1 MSDIQSAVRQFIL
14 EQFLPG
20 ENPSQL
26 GNDTPLITGGV
37 LDSIATLQLVAHL
50 EKTFNIELQA
60 HETSVDHL
68 NTVSD
73 IVRLVESKQAG
84 QRR

>member
-1 MSDIQSAVRQFIL
+1 MTSIEANVRQYLL

-26 GNDTPLITGGV
+26 TNDTPLITGGI

-50 EKTFNIELQA
+50 EKTFQIELQA

-68 NTVSD
+68 NTVAD
-73 IVRLVESKQAG
+73 IVRLVESKQAA
-84 QRR
+84 QDA

>member
-14 EQFLPG
+14 DQFLPG

-68 NTVSD
+68 NTVDD
-73 IVRLVESKQAG
+73 IVRLVKSKQAG
-84 QRR
+84 QRP

>member
-14 EQFLPG
+14 DQFLPG

-68 NTVSD
+68 NTVDD
-73 IVRLVESKQAG
+73 IVRLVKSKQAG
-84 QRR
+84 QRS